1 MTGGL
6 SGPRPRST
14 TTNTRRPGLGLE
26 EDPTYYLPMEHHC
39 LGCPL
44 SVNVLI
50 IVLELVQ
57 VQNCD
62 WFLSLRMVDL
72 HFSVH
77 EEEC

>member
-1 MTGGL
+1 
-6 SGPRPRST
+6 
-14 TTNTRRPGLGLE
+14 
-26 EDPTYYLPMEHHC
+26 MEHHC
-39 LGCPL
+39 LGCPP